1 MSKYTTISR
10 IVIAYLREMAIF
22 ARIQNLSITIM
33 SYYSSHTKKKK
44 IDLPVIQ
51 LCIRLLVVLL
61 LFSIS
66 RWLIYLFNLDF
77 FNHLSLGESFK
88 LYISGM
94 RFDLVVIAYANIP
107 VILYYCLPFKFI
119 YNKVLGKIMDVYYIA
134 VNAVIIIFNM
144 IDVIYFRFIGKRM
157 TSEFFQFFGNSDEN
171 IGPIIGQVVVDYW
184 YMLILTVL
192 LVLLL
197 VVVAIRTRLHSK
209 PEQEVFS
216 SRWHFFQWMSLM
228 VMVLLT
234 LIACR
239 GGLQAKPVNM
249 MTALRY
255 TDSHNVPIVLNTP
268 FTIVK
273 SSTSKALNEVQWYM
287 PEEMEFSPEHY
298 STLSNRYVTDSLGYK
313 PNLVFL
319 VLESFGQEMITY
331 YNPKCRFP
339 LTPFLDSLMERSLT
353 FNGRANGRRSIEALP
368 SLFSGIPSLM
378 EVDFTTSPYFS
389 NKVDGLGA
397 YLKPHGYHT
406 SMFHGGN
413 NGTMNFDV
421 YASNTGFDT
430 YYGRNEYGNDD
441 DFDGRWGIFDGP
453 FLQYCIQNIN
463 GFEPPFA
470 TVIYTLSSHHPYT
483 LPKNFELPKE
493 AYLWS
498 GFEKTVYYAD
508 CALRDFFA
516 EASKQP
522 WYDSTLFVITA
533 DHANTEHFQSE
544 YSNLWGMYSIPI
556 AFFMPSRIPALKEKQ
571 MMEQIDLNISILSA
585 LGLNDTVF
593 SFGRN
598 VFDSVTEPAFISFLN
613 QTYQYSDGRY
623 LVQSDGENT
632 IGVFNIQTDPNLE
645 ENLVSHIQC
654 PDLAKMLRQRIQEYN
669 NRFIY
674 NQLYIDKSV
683 LYEQEEDT
691 IHPQS
696 DCWQETQGESVA
708 IH

>member
-1 MSKYTTISR
+1 M
-10 IVIAYLREMAIF
+10 V
-22 ARIQNLSITIM
+22 
-33 SYYSSHTKKKK
+33 
-44 IDLPVIQ
+44 
-51 LCIRLLVVLL
+51 LV
-61 LFSIS
+61 LFSLS

-77 FNHLSLGESFK
+77 FNHLSLWESFK
-88 LYISGM
+88 LYFSGM

-107 VILYYCLPFKFI
+107 VILYYCLPFRII
-119 YNKVLGKIMDVYYIA
+119 YNQLLSKIMNVYYIV
-134 VNAVIIIFNM
+134 VNAVILSFNM

-192 LVLLL
+192 LILVL
-197 VVVAIRTRLHSK
+197 VVVASRTRLKERPDPMPSHW
-209 PEQEVFS
+209 PFI
-216 SRWHFFQWMSLM
+216 QWISLI

-255 TDSHNVPIVLNTP
+255 TDSQNVPIVLNTP

-273 SSTSKALNEVQWYM
+273 SSSSKTLDEIQWYT
-287 PEEMEFSPEHY
+287 PEEMEFTPEHY
-298 STLSNRYVTDSLGYK
+298 TTASNRFVDDSLGYS

-331 YNPKCRFP
+331 YNKERRYP
-339 LTPFLDSLMERSLT
+339 LTPFLDSLLTKSLT
-353 FNGRANGRRSIEALP
+353 FDGRANGRRSIEALP

-378 EVDFTTSPYFS
+378 EVDLTSSPYFS
-389 NKVDGLGA
+389 NKIEGLGI
-397 YLKPHGYHT
+397 YLKAHGYHT

-413 NGTMNFDV
+413 NGTMNFDI
-421 YASNTGFDT
+421 YASNAGFDS
-430 YYGRNEYGNDD
+430 YYGRTEYANDD

-453 FLQYCIQNIN
+453 FLKYCIRGIS

-483 LPKNFELPKE
+483 LPKGFELPKE

-508 CALRDFFA
+508 CALRDFFE
-516 EASKQP
+516 EASRQP

-533 DHANTEHFQSE
+533 DHANTEHYQSE
-544 YSNLWGMYSIPI
+544 YSNLWGMYSIPV
-556 AFFMPSRIPALKEKQ
+556 AFFMPSRMPALKSEELAQ
-571 MMEQIDLNISILSA
+571 QVDLNLSILSA
-585 LGLNDTVF
+585 LGINDTVF

-598 VFDSVTEPAFISFLN
+598 VFDSLSSPSFIAYLN

-632 IGVFNIQTDPNLE
+632 IGVFNIQRDPELE
-645 ENLVSHIQC
+645 ENLVTHIQC
-654 PDLAKMLRQRIQEYN
+654 SDIADLLRQRIQEYN
-669 NRFIY
+669 NRLIL

-683 LYEQEEDT
+683 LHEQEEDT
-691 IHPQS
+691 IHPQPDS
-696 DCWQETQGESVA
+696 WQETQGGFVGTDP
-708 IH
+708 